1 MATEKFNE
9 EKTIKIIN
17 EFYRGA
23 DNGKPEKLIACSA
36 VVAAMLM
43 KNGENVLDILSE
55 IRQYSTKQLKSG
67 RDMISSLKPTMTI
80 NGYEEVADKA
90 IAILDDLTTQASRKE
105 ATA

>member
-9 EKTIKIIN
+9 EKTIKMIK
-17 EFYRGA
+17 EFYREA

-36 VVAAMLM
+36 AAAAMFM

-55 IRQYSTKQLKSG
+55 IRQYSAKQLKSG
-67 RDMISSLKPTMTI
+67 RDMIFGLKPTMTI

-90 IAILDDLTTQASRKE
+90 IAILDDLAMQASRKG